1 MECGTEKAA
10 GLNRGVREMARIK
23 LVDTNEKFSLEI
35 DGTEIPYVTTYTITK
50 TVRGYLTMQI
60 NLSVDEVEE
69 IVIDSDH
76 DVDIRK
82 EAVKI
87 GRKK

>member
-1 MECGTEKAA
+1 
-10 GLNRGVREMARIK
+10 MARIK

-35 DGTEIPYVTTYTITK
+35 DGTEIPYVTTYTIIK

-87 GRKK
+87 GRRK